1 MAVLI
6 VFYIFV
12 VPMRMT
18 FGLTNDSDFMQA
30 EGGWYV
36 VSPDGA
42 ICRRRERGP

>member
-18 FGLTNDSDFMQA
+18 FGLTNNSDFMQA
-30 EGGWYV
+30 QGDWCVGG
-36 VSPDGA
+36 A
-42 ICRRRERGP
+42 